1 MTKKTDSTNYKKIE
15 PVNMQIAYAIKNVF
29 VQLHETLDKLTP
41 EQYTACSKSLFNA
54 TIGQHVRHIVEL
66 FQCLESGYE
75 TGLVNYEKRKRDKAI
90 ETDKD
95 LAISLLHQISNNLIR
110 ADKPIQLEMSYDDV
124 SNETINVESNY
135 YREVVYNLEHTVHHM
150 ALIRVGVGELS
161 DIMLPEGFGV
171 ATSTIKHREACA
183 Q

>member
-1 MTKKTDSTNYKKIE
+1 
-15 PVNMQIAYAIKNVF
+15 MQIAQAIRNIF

-75 TGLVNYEKRKRDKAI
+75 SGMVNYENRKRDKQI
-90 ETDKD
+90 ETDKN
-95 LAISLLHQISNNLIR
+95 LAIQLLHQISHNLVR
-110 ADKPIQLEMSYDDV
+110 ADKTLQLEMSYDDV
-124 SNETINVESNY
+124 SNETVSVETNY
-135 YREVVYNLEHTVHHM
+135 YREVIYNLEHTVHHM
-150 ALIRVGVGELS
+150 ALIRVGVTELS
-161 DIMLPEGFGV
+161 DITLPDGFGV
-171 ATSTIKHREACA
+171 ATSTIKHRETCA

>member
-1 MTKKTDSTNYKKIE
+1 
-15 PVNMQIAYAIKNVF
+15 MQIAHAIRNIF

-41 EQYTACSKSLFNA
+41 EQYTASSKSLFNA

-66 FQCLESGYE
+66 FQCLENGYE
-75 TGLVNYEKRKRDKAI
+75 PGLVNYEKRKRDKQI

-95 LAISLLHQISNNLIR
+95 LAIHLLYQICNNLVKT
-110 ADKPIQLEMSYDDV
+110 DKKLQLEMSYDDV
-124 SNETINVESNY
+124 SNEVINVESNY

-150 ALIRVGVGELS
+150 ALIRVGVSELT
-161 DIMLPEGFGV
+161 DIKLPDGFGV

-183 Q
+183 R

>member
-1 MTKKTDSTNYKKIE
+1 
-15 PVNMQIAYAIKNVF
+15 MQIAQAIRNVF

-66 FQCLESGYE
+66 FQCLEQGYE
-75 TGLVNYEKRKRDKAI
+75 TGTVNYERRKRDKQI
-90 ETDKD
+90 ETDKN
-95 LAISLLHQISNNLIR
+95 LAIRLLHQISGDLLR
-110 ADKPIQLEMSYDDV
+110 ADKKIQLEMSYDDV
-124 SNETINVESNY
+124 SNETITVESNY

-150 ALIRVGVGELS
+150 ALIRVGVAELS
-161 DIMLPEGFGV
+161 DIQLPEGFGV
-171 ATSTIKHREACA
+171 ASSTIKHREKCV

>member
-1 MTKKTDSTNYKKIE
+1 
-15 PVNMQIAYAIKNVF
+15 MQIAQAIRNVF

-66 FQCLESGYE
+66 FQCLEQGYE
-75 TGLVNYEKRKRDKAI
+75 TGIVNYERRKRDRQI
-90 ETDKD
+90 EMDKN
-95 LAISLLHQISNNLIR
+95 LAIRLLHQINSDLLR
-110 ADKPIQLEMSYDDV
+110 TDKKLQLEMSYDDV
-124 SNETINVESNY
+124 SNETITVESNY

-150 ALIRVGVGELS
+150 ALIRVGVAELS
-161 DIMLPEGFGV
+161 DIQLPEGFGV
-171 ATSTIKHREACA
+171 ASSTIKHRETCV

>member
-1 MTKKTDSTNYKKIE
+1 
-15 PVNMQIAYAIKNVF
+15 MQIAQAIRNVF

-66 FQCLESGYE
+66 FQCLEQGYE
-75 TGLVNYEKRKRDKAI
+75 MGTVNYERRKRDKQI
-90 ETDKD
+90 ETDKN
-95 LAISLLHQISNNLIR
+95 LAIRLLHQISNDLLR
-110 ADKPIQLEMSYDDV
+110 TDKKIQLEMSYDDV
-124 SNETINVESNY
+124 SNETITVESNY

-150 ALIRVGVGELS
+150 ALIRVGVAELS
-161 DIMLPEGFGV
+161 DIQLPEGFGV
-171 ATSTIKHREACA
+171 ASSTIKHRETCA

>member
-1 MTKKTDSTNYKKIE
+1 
-15 PVNMQIAYAIKNVF
+15 MQIAQAIRNVF

-41 EQYTACSKSLFNA
+41 EQYTASSKSLFNA

-66 FQCLESGYE
+66 FQCLENGYE
-75 TGLVNYEKRKRDKAI
+75 TGLVNYEKRKRDKQI

-95 LAISLLHQISNNLIR
+95 LAIRLLHQVSNNLLR
-110 ADKPIQLEMSYDDV
+110 ADKKLQLELSYDDV
-124 SNETINVESNY
+124 SNETVSVESNY

-150 ALIRVGVGELS
+150 ALIRVGVIELS
-161 DIMLPEGFGV
+161 DIILPEGFGV
-171 ATSTIKHREACA
+171 ATSTIKHRESCA